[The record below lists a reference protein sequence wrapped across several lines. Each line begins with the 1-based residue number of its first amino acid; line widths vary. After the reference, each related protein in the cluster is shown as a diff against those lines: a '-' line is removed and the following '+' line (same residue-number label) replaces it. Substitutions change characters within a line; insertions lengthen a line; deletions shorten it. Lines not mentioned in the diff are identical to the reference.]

1 MTEDITGDGLG
12 RVPQGPGSA
21 FRQGLRIFR
30 QAPWVLMSE
39 LMLIGLVAA
48 IFFYQ
53 LLMSHVFQ
61 PLRSTTGHIIG
72 LMPPTDLL
80 GSILVFALG
89 VVITVLEIG
98 WLRSISNVMDGRPAQ
113 GADLLWGIRRGE
125 VWLLAI
131 VMQVVQIVA
140 GALAAGGARLAGA
153 PNPGQLTFATP
164 AHAAAPLFSAVMA
177 VILLIVANT
186 SLLAAA
192 TAARFELPAMA
203 SFVVALRSFHH
214 GRRRY
219 LGLAVLF
226 MLMMAVLILVG
237 TTTLLLLTQAVHAW
251 ALPTIMG
258 AILEFVTAAVWL
270 LAVMAGTTTG
280 IAAFVAATGALK
292 RP

>member
-1 MTEDITGDGLG
+1 MDITGDGLG

-21 FRQGLRIFR
+21 LRQGLRIFR
-30 QAPWVLMSE
+30 QAPWLLMGE

-53 LLMSHVFQ
+53 LFILHVFQ

-72 LMPPTDLL
+72 LMPPTDLP
-80 GSILVFALG
+80 GSIVVFALG

-113 GADLLWGIRRGE
+113 RADLLWGIRRGE

-153 PNPGQLTFATP
+153 PNPAQLTFATP
-164 AHAAAPLFSAVMA
+164 AHVAAPLFSAVMV

-192 TAARFELPAMA
+192 AAARFELPAMA
-203 SFVVALRSFHH
+203 SFVVALRSFRY

-226 MLMMAVLILVG
+226 MLMMAVLILAG
-237 TTTLLLLTQAVHAW
+237 TTVLLLLTQAAHAW
-251 ALPTIMG
+251 ALPMVMG

-270 LAVMAGTTTG
+270 LAVMAGTTIG
-280 IAAFVAATGALK
+280 IAAFVVAIGALK
-292 RP
+292 HP